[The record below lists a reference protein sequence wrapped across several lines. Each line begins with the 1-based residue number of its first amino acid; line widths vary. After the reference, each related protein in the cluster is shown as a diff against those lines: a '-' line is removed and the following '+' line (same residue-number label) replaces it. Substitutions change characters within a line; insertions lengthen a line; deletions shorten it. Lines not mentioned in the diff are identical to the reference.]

1 MITGAISSH
10 CFNLKLQEA
19 MDLDILH
26 CADELLQLIEQQYKL
41 LGINISEARREYL
54 YASFR
59 VMLTEMQAMPP
70 QERYEQQVKW
80 SVTKLVKGKERR
92 YGLSYA
98 AIWGVRLVMESMF
111 KIQKKTKV
119 NIGDVNKYAHKM
131 RKDFGM
137 DRSESMRT
145 ATALIK
151 AAYYVNEMGTALEA
165 MRMHQVD
172 VVKGMYE
179 TFTTPPQI
187 GVVGPL
193 PRRQTIW
200 VALFMGRHI
209 LSALNET
216 MLLPEAIL
224 LLNTFKADKSYEQEA
239 AQSFSPRA
247 RKILKRAELI

>member
-92 YGLSYA
+92 YGLSYS
-98 AIWGVRLVMESMF
+98 AIWAVRLVMESMF

-179 TFTTPPQI
+179 TFTTS
-187 GVVGPL
+187 
-193 PRRQTIW
+193 T
-200 VALFMGRHI
+200 
-209 LSALNET
+209 
-216 MLLPEAIL
+216 
-224 LLNTFKADKSYEQEA
+224 
-239 AQSFSPRA
+239 
-247 RKILKRAELI
+247 